1 MSRACSLFQLWH
13 SPPDT
18 RLLLSL
24 SKLSK
29 GTYMIPS
36 ARTYPGLCFCKDLQT
51 TAYEVVKGSYVP
63 TSQIKQESKP
73 EEKSPEKIE
82 GVGAF
87 QKLLMVMP
95 SVDILYSALR
105 KAKRIAPT
113 KGIANITKRER
124 NRGAKQL
131 DALMKELAV
140 PLRTYSQNFPNKK
153 YLHPYELSLIE
164 LTLGDGNY
172 EQVLGKV
179 DALRNRVVSVGK
191 EHASLCA
198 KSTSKKEAEARLS
211 EGLKKVE
218 ETYIH
223 QGNMSMICY
232 T

>member
-73 EEKSPEKIE
+73 EKKIE

-113 KGIANITKRER
+113 KGIANIAKRER

-131 DALMKELAV
+131 DALMK
-140 PLRTYSQNFPNKK
+140 N
-153 YLHPYELSLIE
+153 
-164 LTLGDGNY
+164 
-172 EQVLGKV
+172 
-179 DALRNRVVSVGK
+179 
-191 EHASLCA
+191 
-198 KSTSKKEAEARLS
+198 
-211 EGLKKVE
+211 
-218 ETYIH
+218 
-223 QGNMSMICY
+223 
-232 T
+232 

>member
-87 QKLLMVMP
+87 QKLPM
-95 SVDILYSALR
+95 
-105 KAKRIAPT
+105 RIAPT
-113 KGIANITKRER
+113 KGIANIAKRER

-140 PLRTYSQNFPNKK
+140 PLRTYSENFPNKK
-153 YLHPYELSLIE
+153 YLHPYE
-164 LTLGDGNY
+164 
-172 EQVLGKV
+172 
-179 DALRNRVVSVGK
+179 
-191 EHASLCA
+191 
-198 KSTSKKEAEARLS
+198 
-211 EGLKKVE
+211 
-218 ETYIH
+218 
-223 QGNMSMICY
+223 
-232 T
+232 